1 MIESDIEPKTSPV
14 ENNSPIAL
22 DQSDNATVKRSTY
35 GRGRPLKLTRDRQ
48 ISSPHQS
55 PPGETSNTGPLT
67 ITAANMTD
75 TEIDRAIEDARQAND
90 ELFIRDDN
98 GKVFENLTSFPKTG
112 EENNFENSKLDLASN
127 LSSSTELEADIKH
140 GEEKTIRRL
149 KRLTKTNPIIR
160 YNNPICHDY
169 RKHRRKAKLG
179 STEPNGNGDEQPQLN
194 RTTDYRLTSRA
205 NNHRDNHKSEDRLSV
220 HKQLDH
226 WRNYRHTVKEQHP
239 IGRTIANS
247 ERGNEEN
254 TDNLY
259 N

>member
-1 MIESDIEPKTSPV
+1 
-14 ENNSPIAL
+14 
-22 DQSDNATVKRSTY
+22 
-35 GRGRPLKLTRDRQ
+35 
-48 ISSPHQS
+48 
-55 PPGETSNTGPLT
+55 
-67 ITAANMTD
+67 MTD

-90 ELFIRDDN
+90 ELFIRDDI

-112 EENNFENSKLDLASN
+112 EENNFGNSELDLASN
-127 LSSSTELEADIKH
+127 LRSSTELEADIKH
-140 GEEKTIRRL
+140 GEEKTIRRS
-149 KRLTKTNPIIR
+149 KRLTKTNLIIR
-160 YNNPICHDY
+160 YNNPMCHDY

-179 STEPNGNGDEQPQLN
+179 STEPNGNGEEQPQLN
-194 RTTDYRLTSRA
+194 QTTDNRLTSRA
-205 NNHRDNHKSEDRLSV
+205 NNHRDNHKSEDQLSV

-226 WRNYRHTVKEQHP
+226 GRSYRHQVEEQHP